1 MTGNESID
9 HIGRV
14 SGVEG
19 RSVFV
24 RITSQS
30 ACGACKVRKACG
42 MSESTEKI
50 IEVETSSPERYAV
63 GDEVV
68 VSVRRRIGLWAVA
81 IAYFA
86 PLAVLLGILVGAEAA
101 GLGDGWAA
109 GLALA
114 GVAVY
119 YFVLWSFRRRISD
132 RVNFVIHKI

>member
-1 MTGNESID
+1 MSENGSIE

-14 SGVEG
+14 DAVEG

-30 ACGACKVRKACG
+30 ACGACKARSACG
-42 MSESTEKI
+42 MSEAAEKI
-50 IEVETSSPERYAV
+50 VEVETSSAEHFEV

-68 VSVRRRIGLWAVA
+68 VSVRRRIGLFAVA
-81 IAYFA
+81 AAYFT
-86 PLAVLLGILVGAEAA
+86 PFAVMLGILVGAETA

-119 YFVLWSFRRRISD
+119 YFVLWFFRRRISD
-132 RVNFVIHKI
+132 SVNFVIHKI

>member
-1 MTGNESID
+1 MSGSESID

-14 SGVEG
+14 SSVEG
-19 RSVFV
+19 HSVFV

-30 ACGACKVRKACG
+30 ACGACKARKVCG

-50 IEVETSSPERYAV
+50 IEVDCSAAECYSV

-68 VSVRRRIGLWAVA
+68 VSVRRRMGLWAVA

-86 PLAVLLGILVGAEAA
+86 PLAVLLGILVGAETAGWGDGRAA
-101 GLGDGWAA
+101 GF
-109 GLALA
+109 ALA

-119 YFVLWSFRRRISD
+119 YFVLWLFRRRISD
-132 RVNFVIHKI
+132 RVKFVIHKI